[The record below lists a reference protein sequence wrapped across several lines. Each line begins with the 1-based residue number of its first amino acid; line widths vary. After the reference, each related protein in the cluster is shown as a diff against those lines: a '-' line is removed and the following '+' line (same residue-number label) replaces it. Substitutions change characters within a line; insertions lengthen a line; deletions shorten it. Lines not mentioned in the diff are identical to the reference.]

1 VDLSRFDPQGISRR
15 HAKLVARG
23 GQFLIEDLGSINGTF
38 INNKIKLSSQERHLL
53 SSGDSVRIG
62 SASMKFVVS

>member
-1 VDLSRFDPQGISRR
+1 M
-15 HAKLVARG
+15 ARG